1 MSRLTAPERMR
12 RVLAV
17 VPWIA
22 GHENGASLREA
33 CTRFGLTQAQLLA
46 DLDVVFL
53 VGRYPFSPDEL
64 IDVVIEGDTVWLHY
78 AEVFRRPLRLTPDEG
93 LALVAACAALLGAPG
108 AEQDGPLA
116 RGLAKLSQVL
126 GVDPAGAVEV
136 TLGQVAPG
144 VLDVVRTGLRE
155 HRQIELDYYSSGRDE
170 RATRAVEPWQLW
182 ATDGNWYL
190 SGYCHLAEAE
200 RVFRLDRVANARLL
214 DVPAAPS
221 PADALASA
229 SLEDPALP
237 TVVLDLAPAHEWLAA
252 TVPARC
258 IEQVGDRC
266 HVTLSVSGQAW
277 LERLLLQLGPD
288 SSVLHQDPRLGTD
301 DLRAVAARR
310 VLGRYGV

>member
-1 MSRLTAPERMR
+1 MSRLTAADRMR

-33 CTRFGLTQAQLLA
+33 CARFGLTRAQLLA

-116 RGLAKLSQVL
+116 RGLAKLSAVL
-126 GVDPAGAVEV
+126 GVDPTGAVEV
-136 TLGQVAPG
+136 TLGKVAPE
-144 VLDVVRTGLRE
+144 VLDTVRSGLRE
-155 HRQIELDYYSSGRDE
+155 HRQIELDYYSSARDE

-182 ATDGNWYL
+182 SSEGNWYL
-190 SGYCHLAEAE
+190 AGYCHLAAGE
-200 RVFRLDRVANARLL
+200 RVFRLDRVATARLL
-214 DVPAAPS
+214 DVPAAPP
-221 PADALASA
+221 PADATVSA
-229 SLEDPALP
+229 SLEDPTLP
-237 TVVLDLAPAHEWLAA
+237 TVVLDLAPAHAWLAA
-252 TVPARC
+252 TVPARA
-258 IEQVGDRC
+258 IEQVGDRR
-266 HVTLSVSGQAW
+266 HVTLSVGGQAW
-277 LERLLLQLGPD
+277 IERILLQLGPD

-301 DLRAVAARR
+301 DLRATAARR
-310 VLGRYGV
+310 VLARYGA